1 MVVLDSVLGE
11 ELGVSEVPA
20 PRSEP
25 VQQII
30 TKLTALGKGKDTI
43 SSYNFLR
50 GLQVH
55 TEDIR

>member
-11 ELGVSEVPA
+11 ELGLSEVSA
-20 PRSEP
+20 ARSEP

-43 SSYNFLR
+43 
-50 GLQVH
+50 
-55 TEDIR
+55 